1 MQSGF
6 IPFIRKGKIEPVL
19 DGLLVTR
26 QSPKEQGWLGFFWGG
41 GGVVCF
47 FLPWRGENEKK
58 FWSLKNGEKGRKLI
72 SPYDFNNV

>member
-26 QSPKEQGWLGFFWGG
+26 QSPKEQGWLGFFGG
-41 GGVVCF
+41 EGVLFVFFFPGGERMRRNF
-47 FLPWRGENEKK
+47 GLLKMKK
-58 FWSLKNGEKGRKLI
+58 KAGN
-72 SPYDFNNV
+72 